1 MRIFA
6 SYVLCRFDESIL
18 SFFFFVFDSA
28 AGTVFTCCSEVEASF
43 PSSCRGRSVGRS
55 SPRCSF
61 LQTALTP
68 TRLSMAISPTRRRRC
83 LHSERRFATE
93 RKPGETGAPLST
105 TASQSAVVATAA
117 THVFRSPPAA
127 LSPSLPP
134 LSPLCLTTVQRT
146 MMKRCKSKMSGS
158 KIAV

>member
-105 TASQSAVVATAA
+105 TASWTVGGGGDGSDTCVSFASR
-117 THVFRSPPAA
+117 RSLPFPP
-127 LSPSLPP
+127 SPSLSA
-134 LSPLCLTTVQRT
+134 LLDDGTANYDEE
-146 MMKRCKSKMSGS
+146 M
-158 KIAV
+158 